1 MSTPPRTTPVAAAG
15 RSATGWRL
23 PEAPVNLM
31 RSFTLET
38 VRRAIENGRDIN
50 EQDTDQG
57 STLLMEAV
65 ARGKEDVVGFLLDEG
80 CRCKYTGS

>member
-1 MSTPPRTTPVAAAG
+1 MSSTPPPAAG
-15 RSATGWRL
+15 RSAAGWRL

-38 VRRAIENGRDIN
+38 VQRAIENGRDIN
-50 EQDTDQG
+50 EQDDYQG

-65 ARGKEDVVGFLLDEG
+65 ARGTRMLLNS
-80 CRCKYTGS
+80 CLITVPM